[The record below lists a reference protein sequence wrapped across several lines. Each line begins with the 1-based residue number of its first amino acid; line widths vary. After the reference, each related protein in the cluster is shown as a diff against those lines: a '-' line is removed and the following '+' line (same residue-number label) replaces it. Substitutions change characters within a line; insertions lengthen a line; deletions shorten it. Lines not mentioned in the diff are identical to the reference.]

1 MKLAV
6 ITGIS
11 RGIGLA
17 IAKQLFADG
26 YHIAAMG
33 LSDSQT
39 VTETLTKNGIEPSRV
54 FYMQGDIANS
64 ENRQQFIQQVIS
76 QYQRID
82 VLVNNAGVAPTVRGD
97 LLDMTEESFDRVIG
111 INLKG
116 NLAITQLVA
125 KQMITQP
132 LVGNRKGIIIN
143 ISSCSAY
150 ASSPNRGEYCISKAG
165 VSMLTK
171 LFAHR
176 LAQEHIS
183 VFEVQPGIIA
193 TDMTAAVTEKYET
206 LIHQNKILPIERFG
220 QPEDVANAVSVLCDA
235 RLSYCTGDVIHVDG
249 GFHIPRL

>member
-1 MKLAV
+1 MKIAM
-6 ITGIS
+6 ITGAS

-26 YHIAAMG
+26 YQLSVLGIANP
-33 LSDSQT
+33 DSFMKT
-39 VTETLTKNGIEPSRV
+39 MAENGIDPNCV
-54 FYMQGDIANS
+54 LYVQGNVAELS
-64 ENRQQFIQQVIS
+64 CREEFVKETVARF
-76 QYQRID
+76 RTID
-82 VLVNNAGVAPTVRGD
+82 VLVNNAGVAPENRTD

-116 NLAITQLVA
+116 NLGLTQLVA
-125 KQMITQP
+125 KQMISQP
-132 LVGNRKGIIIN
+132 LGGKRKGVIIN

-150 ASSPNRGEYCISKAG
+150 ASSVTRGEYCVSKAG
-165 VSMLTK
+165 VAMLTK

-176 LAQEHIS
+176 LAEEHIG
-183 VFEVQPGIIA
+183 VFEVRPGIIA

-220 QPEDVANAVSVLCDA
+220 KPEDVANVVSVLCDEK
-235 RLSYCTGDVIHVDG
+235 LSYCTGDVINVDG